1 MSQGASTTPPQAFTR
16 KPTEQEEAD
25 CPYLF
30 EELEIVFYKEAPSK
44 GTYYAKWRNQE
55 VWSRHIKG
63 PWHFEQDNEDI
74 TLDHWNTVYPG
85 YKHLVFPDPHPGY
98 YGQTHLNQN
107 QQKRL
112 VGKLN
117 GKLVLWS
124 PTKNTF
130 VYTNNLTATFLPD
143 RTPSSRPPSRAPSR
157 AQSPEESQD
166 EAVVTSL
173 LERTEQVLTSL
184 TEEQTRR
191 RTPEP
196 SSAPGAFP
204 ETPPQKQASTV
215 LPTPLTEGASTHV
228 AAAEAPA
235 LPTVPESPTPVPAQ
249 VMSSLIQGQSSPSQS
264 QPVASTATQ
273 TPYTSHSK
281 LPPAAVASS
290 SKGKAPAT
298 AMSTLMR

>member
-44 GTYYAKWRNQE
+44 GTYYAKWRGQD

-63 PWHFEQDNEDI
+63 PWHFDQDNEDI
-74 TLDHWNTVYPG
+74 TLDHWNTIYPG
-85 YKHLVFPDPHPGY
+85 YKHLVFPDTTPGY
-98 YGQTHLNQN
+98 YGQTHLNRN
-107 QQKRL
+107 NQKRL

-130 VYTNNLTATFLPD
+130 VYTNNLTATFPPD

-166 EAVVTSL
+166 EAKNKFG
-173 LERTEQVLTSL
+173 EGPPNQVQHQ
-184 TEEQTRR
+184 EHFQKHRR
-191 RTPEP
+191 R
-196 SSAPGAFP
+196 SR
-204 ETPPQKQASTV
+204 PPQFYLHRRQKELRPV
-215 LPTPLTEGASTHV
+215 LQPQKHPRYPQYPSHRHQYPL
-228 AAAEAPA
+228 
-235 LPTVPESPTPVPAQ
+235 
-249 VMSSLIQGQSSPSQS
+249 
-264 QPVASTATQ
+264 
-273 TPYTSHSK
+273 K
-281 LPPAAVASS
+281 
-290 SKGKAPAT
+290 
-298 AMSTLMR
+298 